1 MKHRHRDPQQRLIF
15 GALIILVGVLALVD
29 NLGLLQGIRLVS
41 FWPTVFIIG
50 GVLKMNQ
57 AQTRSSIIIGA
68 AFVIIGTAMT
78 LNNLG
83 IISIRMRDFWPL
95 ILIGFGLLVIFKD
108 KAKEGMDQYTQS
120 KIDQSADGKV
130 DIVAIMSG
138 SQGNIASSNFAGGD
152 ITAVMGGVELDLRNA
167 SIQTEAVVNVFAFW
181 GGISLKVPS
190 DWSIVNNANAFLGGV
205 DDSTVPS
212 MSGNLANDGSTAPKK
227 RLIITGTAIMGGVE
241 IKN

>member
-1 MKHRHRDPQQRLIF
+1 MNHRHRDPQQRLIF
-15 GALIILVGVLALVD
+15 GALIIFVGVLALID
-29 NLGLLQGIRLVS
+29 NLGLFQGVRLVS
-41 FWPTVFIIG
+41 FWPAVFIIG

-57 AQTRSSIIIGA
+57 SQARSGVIIGA
-68 AFVIIGTAMT
+68 AFVIIGSAMT

-83 IISIRMRDFWPL
+83 IISFRIRDFWPL
-95 ILIGFGLLVIFKD
+95 LLIGFGLLVIFKD
-108 KAKEGMDQYTQS
+108 KAKEGLTDFTRTNLNQS
-120 KIDQSADGKV
+120 PDGKV

-167 SIQTEAVVNVFAFW
+167 SIQTDAVLNVFAFW
-181 GGISLKVPS
+181 GGISLKIPS
-190 DWSIVNNANAFLGGV
+190 DWCVVNNANAFLGGV

-212 MSGNLANDGSTAPKK
+212 AGTNTGASK